1 MSWLKKLP
9 ISTNSIIAR
18 DFQELL
24 ATMTQ
29 FSRHLSTIIK
39 ITLQVLSVFFPTR
52 YKPLELGF
60 GGGNISMHLRI
71 YSQNPQ
77 FTLLDMVKYST

>member
-1 MSWLKKLP
+1 M
-9 ISTNSIIAR
+9 
-18 DFQELL
+18 
-24 ATMTQ
+24 
-29 FSRHLSTIIK
+29 K

-52 YKPLELGF
+52 EKKKTPAELGF
-60 GGGNISMHLRI
+60 GGGNLSMHLHI